1 MNPCQSQSAA
11 DTSAGAS
18 CSCGRWPLLAIGR
31 GLILLFILSAS
42 RTLAMAQYVE
52 SFETLE
58 KTWRMADHD
67 CTVNLQQHA
76 RVYGQAHAGQACEY
90 VQFRAGT
97 GTFAH
102 LIHDIPASRVIAEL
116 SVSLWVKSNRT
127 GLQLAARVVLPRS
140 KDPRTGAPLTALIR
154 GESYSQAGVWQKL
167 TIDQI
172 DLLVSRQ
179 LPLLRSQL
187 AGEVSDREAYCDL
200 VVLNGYGGT
209 GASEIWLDDL
219 EVTCAGS
226 ADVSPVRTPGE
237 PPPETALTS
246 PPVTEAPKSAMASRD
261 QSTISLGGRPRLV
274 RAIDY
279 NGEPFAYLKSLG
291 FHAVRLLAPPTPT
304 QLQEAESSEL
314 RLIVPPPLG
323 IAAGATSADARSAD
337 ERVVLAWDL
346 GDSVTNELLE
356 PTRRLATQL
365 QAVPD
370 TLRRPMLCLP
380 RDGVWHFSR
389 LVDLIV
395 LEPPCPQSS
404 LPLEQLGDWY
414 LQRAR
419 LMRPGTPFW
428 ASIRTQMHPSVRE
441 QTLAFGDQ
449 SPVPPTLEPEQ
460 IQLLTYH
467 AIASGARGLWFRS
480 ESRLDATDRQTQ
492 LRAKALEYLN
502 LELQRIEAWAATGS
516 HESEVTTSDPTVR
529 ASLLKTDRSRLLL
542 VIRKLRDQQYVA
554 GREDPRP
561 ITLEIAGIPTT
572 DEAYLIG
579 ETGLQRLRHERNAG
593 MLITLPPPA
602 QVSLVV
608 LTQDSLAVNFLAMEI
623 NKTRPRRDAL
633 AGEIAA
639 NVYATV
645 VETSQQLQSALP
657 VSRTAGQD
665 WNGSALSQ
673 ARSALQHYER
683 LTTGGGHERAEEFL
697 QHGLQL
703 LASARYEQWSSIAS
717 AFPMPV
723 ASPLCVSYHN
733 LPQHLAL
740 SQQLRSATWG
750 PNALAGGDLEDLQHL
765 QSAGWR
771 NLTSLPSELHT
782 RVELSL
788 INPRSGRSSLRIQ
801 CWPAQADQAPPV
813 IESPP
818 LSIVSG
824 PVPVRAG
831 QIVRIHGWARVPER
845 IQGSLDGLL
854 IYDSIAGRALAG
866 RLDQAPDWQEFTL
879 YRAIPRDTSLTLTFA
894 LSGIGEASLDEVTV
908 NALDLP
914 LRQART
920 NTP

>member
-1 MNPCQSQSAA
+1 MP
-11 DTSAGAS
+11 
-18 CSCGRWPLLAIGR
+18 AIGR
-31 GLILLFILSAS
+31 GLILLFILSTT
-42 RTLAMAQYVE
+42 RTLAMAQFVE
-52 SFETLE
+52 SFETPE
-58 KTWRMADHD
+58 KSWRMADHD

-90 VQFRAGT
+90 LQFRAGT

-116 SVSLWVKSNRT
+116 SVSLWIKSNRT
-127 GLQLAARVVLPRS
+127 GLQLAARVVFPRS

-154 GESYSQAGVWQKL
+154 GSSYSQAGVWQKL
-167 TIDQI
+167 TLDQV

-187 AGEVSDREAYCDL
+187 AGEVSDREAYIDL

-209 GASEIWLDDL
+209 GPSEIWLDDL

-226 ADVSPVRTPGE
+226 ADVSPARTPGE
-237 PPPETALTS
+237 PPPETAVTS
-246 PPVTEAPKSAMASRD
+246 PPVAEPQVNVMVSRD

-274 RAIDY
+274 RVIDY

-323 IAAGATSADARSAD
+323 SAAGATLAG
-337 ERVVLAWDL
+337 ERVILAWDL

-365 QAVPD
+365 QAVPE
-370 TLRRPMLCLP
+370 TQRRPMLCLP
-380 RDGVWHFSR
+380 REGVWHFSR

-404 LPLEQLGDWY
+404 LPLEQLGEWY
-414 LQRAR
+414 LQHAR

-428 ASIRTQMHPSVRE
+428 ASIRTQMHPSIRE
-441 QTLAFGDQ
+441 QTQAFGDQ
-449 SPVPPTLEPEQ
+449 APVPPTLEPEQ

-480 ESRLDATDRQTQ
+480 DSRLDATDRQTQ
-492 LRAKALEYLN
+492 LRAKSLEYLN
-502 LELQRIEAWAATGS
+502 LELQRIEAWAATGT
-516 HESEVTTSDPTVR
+516 HESEVATNDPSIR
-529 ASLLKTDRSRLLL
+529 ASLLRTDRSRLLL
-542 VIRKLRDQQYVA
+542 VIRKLRDQQYIA

-561 ITLEIAGIPTT
+561 VSLEIAGIPTT
-572 DEAYLIG
+572 DEAYLLG

-602 QVSLVV
+602 QVSLAV

-639 NVYATV
+639 NIYTAV

-657 VSRTAGQD
+657 VSRTSNQD
-665 WNGSALSQ
+665 WNGSTLSQ

-697 QHGLQL
+697 QRGLQL

-723 ASPLCVSYHN
+723 ASPLCVSYHS

-740 SQQLRSATWG
+740 SRQLQSATWG
-750 PNALAGGDLEDLQHL
+750 PNALAGGDLENLQHL

-771 NLTSLPSELHT
+771 NLTSLPTELHT

-788 INPRSGRSSLRIQ
+788 DNPRSGRSSLRIQ

-818 LSIVSG
+818 MSIVSG

-831 QIVRIHGWARVPER
+831 QVVRIHGWARVPER

-854 IYDSIAGRALAG
+854 IYDSIAGRALAA
-866 RLDQAPDWQEFTL
+866 RLDQASDWQEFTL
-879 YRAIPRDTSLTLTFA
+879 YRAIPRDSSLTLTFA
-894 LSGIGEASLDEVTV
+894 LSGIGEAWLDEVTV

-914 LRQART
+914 LRQARA
-920 NTP
+920 NKP

>member
-1 MNPCQSQSAA
+1 VA
-11 DTSAGAS
+11 
-18 CSCGRWPLLAIGR
+18 LGR

-52 SFETLE
+52 SFETPE

-90 VQFRAGT
+90 LQFRAGT

-102 LIHDIPASRVIAEL
+102 LIHDIPASRVIGEL
-116 SVSLWVKSNRT
+116 NISLWIKSNRP
-127 GLQLAARVVLPRS
+127 GLQLAARVILPRS

-154 GESYSQAGVWQKL
+154 GNSYSQAGVWQKL
-167 TIDQI
+167 TLDQV

-187 AGEVSDREAYCDL
+187 AADVSDREAYIDL

-209 GASEIWLDDL
+209 GQSEIWIDDL
-219 EVTCAGS
+219 EVACAGS
-226 ADVSPVRTPGE
+226 TDISPVRTPGE
-237 PPPETALTS
+237 PPPETAVTS
-246 PPVTEAPKSAMASRD
+246 SSAISSSVTDPPQNGPAAQDQSARD

-304 QLQEAESSEL
+304 QLQEAEASEM

-323 IAAGATSADARSAD
+323 NATGEPSAD
-337 ERVVLAWDL
+337 EHVTLAWDL
-346 GDSVTNELLE
+346 GDSVTTELLE

-370 TLRRPMLCLP
+370 SRRRPMLCLP
-380 RDGVWHFSR
+380 REGVWHFSR

-428 ASIRTQMHPSVRE
+428 ASIRTQMHPSIRE
-441 QTLAFGDQ
+441 QMQAFGDT
-449 SPVPPTLEPEQ
+449 SPVSATLEPEQ

-502 LELQRIEAWAATGS
+502 LELQRIEAWAATGT
-516 HESEVTTSDPTVR
+516 HESEIATSDPTVR
-529 ASLLKTDRSRLLL
+529 ASLLKTDRSRLLV
-542 VIRKLRDQQYVA
+542 VIRKLRDQQYIA
-554 GREDPRP
+554 GREDARP
-561 ITLEIAGIPTT
+561 ITLEISGVPTT

-639 NVYATV
+639 NVYTSV

-657 VSRTAGQD
+657 VARSSDQD
-665 WNGSALSQ
+665 WNGSTLSQ

-683 LTTGGGHERAEEFL
+683 LTTGGGHERAEESL
-697 QHGLQL
+697 QRGLQL

-723 ASPLCVSYHN
+723 ASPLCVSYHS

-740 SQQLRSATWG
+740 SQKLRTATWG
-750 PNALAGGDLEDLQHL
+750 PNALAGGDLENLQHL

-771 NLTSLPSELHT
+771 NLTSLPSEMHT

-788 INPRSGRSSLRIQ
+788 HNPRSGRSSLRIQ

-818 LSIVSG
+818 MSIVSG
-824 PVPVRAG
+824 PVSVRAG
-831 QIVRIHGWARVPER
+831 QVVRIHGWARVPER

-854 IYDSIAGRALAG
+854 IFDSIAGRALAA
-866 RLDQAPDWQEFTL
+866 RLDQSPDWQEFTL

-894 LSGIGEASLDEVTV
+894 LSGMGEAWLDEVTV

-914 LRQART
+914 LRQARA